1 MIIATA
7 KAIRPRSSAAAKPM
21 NRRPCWPSAAAGL
34 RSAPW
39 RNEPNTLPTPAA
51 AAPTPIAARPAPI
64 TLAEARSILILPR
77 KSCRL
82 NDLVKMLGV
91 VDVQR
96 REQCENIG
104 LDRADQQ
111 FERVDEGHEQ
121 EAQHRNGIA
130 AT

>member
-39 RNEPNTLPTPAA
+39 RNEPNTMPTPAA

-64 TLAEARSILILPR
+64 TLAEARSMVITPWVET
-77 KSCRL
+77 
-82 NDLVKMLGV
+82 DELVKIDRV

-96 REQCENIG
+96 RQKGEDIG
-104 LDRADQQ
+104 LDRAHQKLEHDDPDDED
-111 FERVDEGHEQ
+111 ERQKADRRSHQ
-121 EAQHRNGIA
+121 P
-130 AT
+130 